1 MGAETA
7 RVGGLRRPAI
17 VSRREAY
24 DGRLV
29 PPCVQRMEQLRAE
42 AVAEMPHCQ
51 YVRGVVCPHMQP
63 VQHSLERE
71 QETFLDLCVEEGY
84 CQGRRR
90 THQTACRPPC
100 QRRTG
105 APFSP

>member
-7 RVGGLRRPAI
+7 RVGGLWRQAI
-17 VSRREAY
+17 VSRREAN
-24 DGRLV
+24 DGRLA

-63 VQHSLERE
+63 ARHSLERE
-71 QETFLDLCVEEGY
+71 QETSLDLCVEEGY
-84 CQGRRR
+84 CQGL
-90 THQTACRPPC
+90 
-100 QRRTG
+100 
-105 APFSP
+105 

>member
-1 MGAETA
+1 MFSPFLDTVKESVHTAAKEVVGAETA
-7 RVGGLRRPAI
+7 RVWGLRRPAI
-17 VSRREAY
+17 VSRREAN

-63 VQHSLERE
+63 ARHSLERE
-71 QETFLDLCVEEGY
+71 QETSLDLCVEEGY
-84 CQGRRR
+84 CQGL
-90 THQTACRPPC
+90 
-100 QRRTG
+100 
-105 APFSP
+105 